1 MAFRVMSFSVRMDT
15 EKDGDN
21 RWDCRKEV
29 VANIIRSQHPLVFGL
44 QEPHKHQVEWLAGQ
58 LPEYAWVG
66 KGRCPV
72 VFGIGEEHCEYNPVF
87 YDTTQLECSSSGTM
101 WLSDT
106 PWLPNTKFAGSA
118 FPRIATYAR
127 LKRKDDGREF
137 TFVCTHFD
145 HEGEEPRTRSAALL
159 VAKLQ
164 ELSGGT
170 PVVLVGD
177 LNAGSESEAYQTLAG
192 ALRDASCAEG
202 CCAAEGL
209 LPGGTST
216 FCGFHEDIDSVI
228 DFIFVCPGFRVAS
241 FGVVGDKCDNG
252 ACPSDHKPIVADV
265 ELV

>member
-1 MAFRVMSFSVRMDT
+1 MAFRVMSFNVRMDT

-177 LNAGSESEAYQTLAG
+177 LNAGGGRAG
-192 ALRDASCAEG
+192 SSSSSSSRGRGSSSSSRGSSTGSSWPGVVPSPPVACGASCPA
-202 CCAAEGL
+202 
-209 LPGGTST
+209 
-216 FCGFHEDIDSVI
+216 
-228 DFIFVCPGFRVAS
+228 
-241 FGVVGDKCDNG
+241 
-252 ACPSDHKPIVADV
+252 
-265 ELV
+265 